1 MGASVGWRRR
11 RARAA
16 ELAAIHAETAQM
28 QINLLRIELTKLHE
42 ELARRDIEMVSAL
55 SRASTVTDTLRRQLE
70 AEHTTH
76 ARLARSIDRLAMFL
90 AAPPL
95 TPATPVIGTADQGAG
110 TIIGG
115 TIDPS
120 RAPRQVETR
129 AVETGEVEHVAVP
142 EPASDAIDLTTDHA
156 EPQIEPAAETV
167 IELPAEVPVAPAT
180 RAERPLECEVHLRFG
195 DRWIDG
201 FQIEETIDTG
211 PNIQFRLRRRVDGWV
226 LPELFDESEVRVFM
240 QPVVDPSRT

>member
-1 MGASVGWRRR
+1 
-11 RARAA
+11 
-16 ELAAIHAETAQM
+16 M
-28 QINLLRIELTKLHE
+28 QINLLRIELTKLHK

-55 SRASTVTDTLRRQLE
+55 SRASNVTDTLRRQLE

-95 TPATPVIGTADQGAG
+95 TPLTPVIGTADQGAG

-120 RAPRQVETR
+120 RAPRE
-129 AVETGEVEHVAVP
+129 VETGEVHQP
-142 EPASDAIDLTTDHA
+142 EADTIDLTTDHA
-156 EPQIEPAAETV
+156 EPQVEPVADTV
-167 IELPAEVPVAPAT
+167 IELPAEVTVAPAT

-211 PNIQFRLRRRVDGWV
+211 PNIQFRLRRRVDGWI